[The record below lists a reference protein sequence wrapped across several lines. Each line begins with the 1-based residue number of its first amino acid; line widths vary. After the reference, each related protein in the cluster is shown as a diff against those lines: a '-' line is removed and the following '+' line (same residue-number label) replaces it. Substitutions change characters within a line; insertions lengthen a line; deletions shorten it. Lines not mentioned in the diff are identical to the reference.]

1 MDQKSGVYQVE
12 AGSSYMFIPLF
23 TAWVSKKDIRIK
35 K

>member
-1 MDQKSGVYQVE
+1 MVQKSGVYQVE
-12 AGSSYMFIPLF
+12 VGSSYMFIPLF